1 MSLVMTFSLIAGLA
15 GPVAAEPLPV
25 LAGMEPVIVARRGA
39 DDAPGHVRR
48 GRGADDAPGHVRRG
62 RGTDD
67 AAGSGRRGRG
77 ADDAGGGRRGRGSD
91 DLIRG

>member
-25 LAGMEPVIVARRGA
+25 LDGMEPVIVARRGA

-48 GRGADDAPGHVRRG
+48 GRGPTMPRAMSAAAGGPTMPRAA
-62 RGTDD
+62 D
-67 AAGSGRRGRG
+67 AAATVPTTR
-77 ADDAGGGRRGRGSD
+77 AEAVAAGVPTT
-91 DLIRG
+91 